1 MFIKKQIFL
10 DILSEEFNNTF
21 LKEELSPQA
30 VERIANKLF
39 KKLDSIDISL
49 DLIYGALIGGGQAAA
64 VTRARQRALGR
75 AVSAAAPPQ
84 SRMNEREA
92 YFRNIIDEEVDI
104 FLSENQDVNE
114 ITLPF
119 SSARK
124 MKKAID
130 KDDPPEA
137 LKHRLGRF
145 VFDKIG
151 KALMGKEDFAK
162 LGGAERR
169 GMYDIIFKNADL
181 SPEDFKKMKAKEI
194 EKMPARELIDLVDI
208 PTADLKKAKEEGEE
222 DAGEGEGAKAKLPKE
237 TPLSIN
243 TRQKAAKIGG
253 VKELPLNMY
262 MQKQGLDNKTA
273 QKIARRIGDYL
284 KQRNV
289 PIAEALESGFVDNLV
304 KNLISSEEL
313 QLMLEAT
320 DVSAI
325 KSSIFG
331 KLRLIVGPKTKD
343 ETKDMAAKYIL
354 GLHNVA
360 VKQPDPEKFRAFL
373 VKRFGG
379 FGGRVENLTE
389 EELREL
395 MSYIQ
400 TSDLFKKYH
409 KAGFEWR
416 KGQQAEKDFA
426 RKQVRGVA
434 GKADAGVLGKILGR
448 YVSDNQELLGDE
460 ALRALFNDTA
470 KFSKFVNTI
479 RKNVVRMMKRRGY
492 GEAEIGKL
500 FESLEKEITNEV

>member
-1 MFIKKQIFL
+1 MIIKERAFL
-10 DILSEEFNNTF
+10 HLISEEIEKYS
-21 LKEELSPQA
+21 LQEEITP
-30 VERIANKLF
+30 EIAQKIADKLF
-39 KKLDSIDISL
+39 RKLDSIDISL

-92 YFRNIIDEEVDI
+92 YFRNIIDEEVNT
-104 FLSENQDVNE
+104 FLSE
-114 ITLPF
+114 
-119 SSARK
+119 
-124 MKKAID
+124 KKE
-130 KDDPPEA
+130 DPPEA

-169 GMYDIIFKNADL
+169 GMYDIMFKNADL

-194 EKMPARELIDLVDI
+194 EKMPPRELIDLIDI

-284 KQRNV
+284 KQRDV

-304 KNLISSEEL
+304 KNLISSEEF

-331 KLRLIVGPKTKD
+331 KLRLITGTKTKD
-343 ETKDMAAKYIL
+343 ETKDKAAEYIL

-373 VKRFGG
+373 KKRFGG

-395 MSYIQ
+395 MNYIQ

-416 KGQQAEKDFA
+416 KGQQAEKGFA
-426 RKQVRGVA
+426 RKQIRSVA

-460 ALRALFNDTA
+460 ALRDLFNDTA

-500 FESLEKEITNEV
+500 FESLEKEIANEV